1 LKKYLN
7 HKVFRNFSYLTIG
20 SVVSQLL
27 MLVTVLRITKI
38 LLPDDYGLYTFMISQ
53 GTLLYALSDLGI
65 KTTTIRAIA
74 RNPTSTRNYA
84 LNGAIMRLL
93 SLVFFFLIYAI
104 YNNLLGSFSTFQL
117 FLIVIYGLIY
127 SFFHL
132 LEYIFLGNQRMLYPS
147 LVKIIHSGLW
157 FIIIFLMPENLF
169 SANFLMIAFLLIS
182 GVKTLFLYNR
192 LKNLHLLIGTR
203 GPFLPNAKMML
214 SESWPY
220 ITMMLFNLP
229 FAYFS
234 NNFLDVNSTTE
245 EIGFFN
251 LATKLMGPV
260 QIIISFSLTALFPN
274 ISQLFVRDKASFL
287 KYVSTGVPAFVFMIG
302 FFSFIFSFFSKEGI
316 QLLFTEDYLPAIP
329 VTQLQIWF
337 VFFHG
342 INHLIT
348 IIFGAADLEKKIF
361 NLSLV
366 NFLIATPML
375 YVGSFYGALGISYGY
390 VISFAIFQIYIW
402 WQLKKSLSLHFP
414 YERMLWLIVL
424 MLFAISY
431 ILVNHF
437 NLWEKLI
444 LSFILCVAMGI
455 LFYKN
460 AGKIFPK
467 RIKEVSRS
475 AD

>member
-7 HKVFRNFSYLTIG
+7 HKVFKNFSYLTIG
-20 SVVSQLL
+20 SIVSQLL

-74 RNPTSTRNYA
+74 RKPEATRNYA

-93 SLVFFFLIYAI
+93 SLVFFFLVYVV
-104 YNNLLGSFSTFQL
+104 YNNLLGSFNSFQL
-117 FLIVIYGLIY
+117 VLIAIYGLIY

-132 LEYIFLGNQRMLYPS
+132 FEYIFLGNQRMLYPS
-147 LVKIIHSGLW
+147 VVKIIHSGLW
-157 FIIIFLMPENLF
+157 FLIIFLLPEHLF
-169 SANFLMIAFLLIS
+169 SANFLMVAFLIIS
-182 GVKTLFLYNR
+182 TVKTYFLYNR
-192 LKNLHLLIGTR
+192 IQKLNLLIGTR
-203 GPFLPNAKMML
+203 GEFLKNAKMML
-214 SESWPY
+214 KESWPY

-234 NNFLDVNSTTE
+234 NNFLDVNSTND

-274 ISQLFVRDKASFL
+274 ISQLFVKDKKSFL
-287 KYVSTGVPAFVFMIG
+287 RYVSTGVPAFVFLIG
-302 FFSFIFSFFSKEGI
+302 YFSFIFSFFSKEGI
-316 QLLFTEDYLPAIP
+316 QLLFTEEYLPAIP

-375 YVGSFYGALGISYGY
+375 YAGSFYGALGISYGY
-390 VISFAIFQIYIW
+390 VVSFAIFQIYIW
-402 WQLKKSLSLHFP
+402 WQLKKNLQITFN
-414 YERMLWLIVL
+414 YEYYLWLMILV
-424 MLFAISY
+424 LFAISY
-431 ILVNHF
+431 VLVNYF
-437 NLWEKLI
+437 DLWEKI
-444 LSFILCVAMGI
+444 LLSGI
-455 LFYKN
+455 LTGVIALIFYKN

-467 RIKEVSRS
+467 KNRNRVDQSE
-475 AD
+475 